1 MTNFFTSMFG
11 GGKKTRRGYQSFF
24 SPGKVGRIH
33 RGGSKTKKGKRMK
46 GGDSLLTNLLV
57 PVAFLGTRKLL
68 SNKKKS
74 LSKKKSLR
82 RLKKK

>member
-1 MTNFFTSMFG
+1 MANFFTSMFG
-11 GGKKTRRGYQSFF
+11 GGKKTRKGSIFSF
-24 SPGKVGRIH
+24 GKVGRI
-33 RGGSKTKKGKRMK
+33 RGGSKTKKRSTHMK

-68 SNKKKS
+68 TNKKKS
-74 LSKKKSLR
+74 LKKKKSLR